1 MKTYHILSI
10 IALICGITLSSCFD
24 EGICVNADSS
34 DRVTQSFDMAP
45 FTGLKLATVGKVNL
59 IQGDSLSLDIT
70 GSQNIIDLVQ
80 LDINGDE
87 LKIDIDRCTRNTDLI
102 FDITLPEL
110 TSVSISGSG
119 EIVTLSTFDV
129 ADIDIN
135 ISGSGDMDLE
145 LIAEKIETHIS
156 GSGNMELSGT
166 SDALASHIS
175 GSGDVDAFELSTK
188 TADLHINGS
197 GNIEVTVT
205 DALTAN
211 ISGSGDI
218 YYKGTP
224 TVNVDVSGSGSLKDA
239 N

>member
-24 EGICVNADSS
+24 EGICVNADA

-45 FTGLKLATVGKVNL
+45 FTGVKLATVGKVNL
-59 IQGDSLSLDIT
+59 IPGDSLSFDIT
-70 GSQNIIDLVQ
+70 GSQNIIDLIQ
-80 LDINGDE
+80 LDINGDV
-87 LKIDIDRCTRNTDLI
+87 LKIDIDRCTRNTDLV

-110 TSVSISGSG
+110 TSVAISGSG
-119 EIVTLSTFDV
+119 EIETLAAFEV
-129 ADIDIN
+129 ADIDIS

-145 LIAEKIETHIS
+145 LTAEKIETHIS
-156 GSGNMELSGT
+156 GSGNMELSGST
-166 SDALASHIS
+166 DEFASHIS
-175 GSGDVDAFELSTK
+175 GSGDVDAFDLSTK

-224 TVNVDVSGSGSLKDA
+224 TVNVEVSGSGSLNDA